1 MRQKTQEGAVR
12 ASVSFTREDFRYTD
26 EQRRTFADPTRSGF
40 LGACVNLHRQLA
52 PEAERAGQG
61 VPEFVENLLEL
72 WRSAKGQGPSG
83 NAR

>member
-12 ASVSFTREDFRYTD
+12 ASVSFTREDFSYTD

-40 LGACVNLHRQLA
+40 LGACIDLHRQLA
-52 PEAERAGQG
+52 PEAESAGQG

-72 WRSAKGQGPSG
+72 WRATQRRGPSG